1 MKAHKKII
9 ITIAIAVALGL
20 AGAALAA
27 CITNGVI
34 PDVDI
39 HTHEP
44 GDIEYAS
51 EEAFFGCTNIPYEWD
66 ECKDQCGEWQPALDD
81 VDILWEATAGSFKDG
96 DNEGSWVT
104 WIAPASAGNVTL
116 TATADDDA
124 RWANDTAKDDSVT
137 IEVVECSDSVNYTVG
152 ERCETCEWI
161 EADQFFKYCG
171 TPKYVQIYFN
181 EFVGCGSLA
190 DVNELILIQSETN
203 PSHWYVLLND
213 CDSAWYNVYY
223 DSHGDFNSAM
233 EVYGDWSCPAFT
245 NYDQPV
251 CDDGQD
257 VDQGPFTNN
266 ITTGDCEGAPCGY
279 GGSARVSW
287 GSSIGHTEFINQY
300 PAWQDSVFYVAHPT
314 CPNTPNIIRHSSNVY
329 ECIESHTSSSSND
342 PPDANYWAELPS

>member
-1 MKAHKKII
+1 MFQGDKKMKAHKTIT

-66 ECKDQCGEWQPALDD
+66 ECKDQCGEWQPVPDD

-137 IEVVECSDSVNYTVG
+137 IEVVECDDSVNYTVG
-152 ERCETCEWI
+152 ERCETCEWE
-161 EADQFFKYCG
+161 EADQFFPYCG
-171 TPKYVQIYFN
+171 TPKYVKVDFN
-181 EFVGCGSLA
+181 DVVACGLNPA
-190 DVNELILIQSETN
+190 PDYLILKQTATN
-203 PSHWYVLLND
+203 TWGVLLYNNTSAGWSVNND
-213 CDSAWYNVYY
+213 ANSTLGLDLNTSCIAFTDDDNPVCSAGTFTNVYQASY
-223 DSHGDFNSAM
+223 C
-233 EVYGDWSCPAFT
+233 YGPGS
-245 NYDQPV
+245 
-251 CDDGQD
+251 
-257 VDQGPFTNN
+257 
-266 ITTGDCEGAPCGY
+266 GACGY
-279 GGSARVSW
+279 GGTADVTW
-287 GSSIGHTEFINQY
+287 GPDIDETAY
-300 PAWQDSVFYVAHPT
+300 CAQDLADP
-314 CPNTPNIIRHSSNVY
+314 CP
-329 ECIESHTSSSSND
+329 
-342 PPDANYWAELPS
+342 